1 MLKRTFLT
9 LPLAFAV
16 LGTLAGCND
25 KKPAD
30 TKPASKDK
38 ADSEKILRVG
48 TNPTF
53 APFEYQAKG
62 SAELTGFDMD
72 LIRAIGKQ
80 MGYKVEIHNLGF
92 DGLIPAIISGNIDV
106 AVSGM
111 TINEERKKAVDFS
124 DPYYTS
130 GLIILVNKDNNDIK
144 GFKDLEGKRIG
155 VQIGTTGANTAMK
168 VKNAKVKQFN
178 NSDEPF
184 LELDNKGVDAV
195 INDQPVVAYYLVTG
209 GKGKMVGE
217 IMEAEFYG
225 MAIKKGNKDLAQK
238 INEALAA
245 LKKNGE
251 YEKIYKKWFGS

>member
-9 LPLAFAV
+9 LPLAVAAAS
-16 LGTLAGCND
+16 LITGCND
-25 KKPAD
+25 KKTTD
-30 TKPASKDK
+30 SKASGK

-62 SAELTGFDMD
+62 SSELTGFDMD

-111 TINEERKKAVDFS
+111 TINEERKKAVDFT

-130 GLIILVNKDNNDIK
+130 GLIILVDKNNDDIK
-144 GFKDLEGKRIG
+144 SIKDLEGKKVG
-155 VQIGTTGANTAMK
+155 VQIGTTGANKAVK
-168 VKNAKVKQFN
+168 IKNAEVKQYN
-178 NSDEPF
+178 NSNEPF

-209 GKGKMVGE
+209 GHGKMVGE
-217 IMEAEFYG
+217 IMEAELYG
-225 MAIKKGNKDLAQK
+225 MAVKKGNKDLAQK
-238 INEALAA
+238 INAALAE

-251 YEKIYKKWFGS
+251 YDKIYKKWFGS